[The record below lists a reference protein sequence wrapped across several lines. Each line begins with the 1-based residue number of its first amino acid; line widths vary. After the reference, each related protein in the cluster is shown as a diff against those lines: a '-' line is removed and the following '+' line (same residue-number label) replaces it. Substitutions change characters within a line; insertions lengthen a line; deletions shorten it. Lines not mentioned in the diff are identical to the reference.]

1 MSRGTEHTRYQPHS
15 HSGSPGY
22 DSYRVATIA
31 IITLVKYKLT
41 CRATPTFCTDKLKI
55 RNY

>member
-31 IITLVKYKLT
+31 IITLVKYKLACT
-41 CRATPTFCTDKLKI
+41 ATPTFCTDKLKI